1 MNKYYRSLELH
12 KILEM
17 LEAQASNERTK
28 EMALV
33 LEPSSDLDEVTKEL
47 KKTNDCLNLSA
58 KFGSPSF
65 YNFKNIKD
73 SVSRA
78 KSGASLSL
86 KELLNIAQMLRQ
98 IRVLTEW
105 NHQCIDEELE
115 NSIGYLF
122 ESLCPNKQLE
132 ARIYDSILSE
142 DEIADTA
149 SSELASI
156 RRKIAQAGIKIRENL
171 DKLVKSAEVQKS
183 LQESIVTMRD
193 GRFVLP
199 VKAENKGKIP
209 GLVHSASATGAT
221 LFIEPISVVEA
232 NNDIK
237 ILEAKEQE
245 EIERIIAELSSECAY
260 MADTLANDYE
270 TCAEINLYFAKAN
283 LAAKMHASM
292 PIMSDNGVIEL
303 KKARHP
309 LIDKSKVVPID
320 VSLGGEYKALIITGP
335 NTGGKTVALKT
346 VGLLTAMS
354 MCGMLIPAS
363 DSKLSVFRHI
373 LVDIGDQQS
382 IEESLSTF
390 SSHIHEVVQI
400 LKLADDKSLILL
412 DELGSGTDPIEG
424 AALAVS
430 LIEDMKEKGS
440 DIMVTTHYQELKLY
454 AIEQDGVQNASCE
467 FDTETLQPTYRII
480 VGTPGKSN
488 AFSISEKLGV
498 PKNIIDNAREL
509 VSTENTRFE
518 EVIERLE
525 KTRTELEN
533 QRSEAEKLRREHEKI
548 LSQLNSEKEAF
559 ESAKE
564 GEFEKARV
572 QAMRIVEDCRMKS
585 DKLLDELNEIR
596 KQKSN
601 PAFTKMASDAK
612 SASRNAIDK
621 MYDEANPVM
630 KKSND
635 SYKLPRPL
643 KRGDKVLIVDID
655 KKGILAGDPDS
666 SGNVFVQYGVM
677 KTKVAVN
684 RLRLIQEEAPK
695 QNVKKGVVSKK
706 GVTSNIVRRASL
718 ELDIRGH
725 AVDEGVHEVDAF
737 IDNAVLSNAGLV
749 TIIHGKGTG
758 ILRKGI
764 QDHLRH
770 HPSVKSFRSG
780 AYGEGEDGVTIVE
793 LK

>member
-17 LEAQASNERTK
+17 LSAEGSNERTK
-28 EMALV
+28 EMALA
-33 LEPSSDLDEVTKEL
+33 LEPSCDLEYVRSEL

-58 KFGSPSF
+58 KFGTPSF
-65 YNFKNIKD
+65 YNFKDIRN

-86 KELLNIAQMLRQ
+86 KELLSIAQMLKQ

-132 ARIYDSILSE
+132 TRIYESILSE

-156 RRKIAQAGIKIRENL
+156 RRKIAQAGIKIRECL
-171 DKLVKSAEVQKS
+171 DKLVKSSEVQKS
-183 LQESIVTMRD
+183 LQESIVTLRD

-199 VKAENKGKIP
+199 VKAEHKGKIP
-209 GLVHSASATGAT
+209 GFVHSASATGST
-221 LFIEPISVVEA
+221 LFIEPMSVVEA
-232 NNDIK
+232 NNDIR
-237 ILEAKEQE
+237 ILEAREQE
-245 EIERIIAELSSECAY
+245 EIERIIAELSAECAY
-260 MADTLANDYE
+260 MAETLTSDYE

-283 LAAKMHASM
+283 LAAKMNGSI
-292 PIMSDNGVIEL
+292 PEISDDGVIEL

-309 LIDKSKVVPID
+309 LIDKSRVVPVDI
-320 VSLGGEYKALIITGP
+320 SLGGEYKAIIITGP

-346 VGLLTAMS
+346 VGLLTAMAE
-354 MCGMLIPAS
+354 CGMLIPAS
-363 DSKLSVFRHI
+363 DSRLSVFRHI

-390 SSHIHEVVQI
+390 SSHIHEVVEI

-412 DELGSGTDPIEG
+412 DELGSGTDPVEG

-430 LIEDMKEKGS
+430 LIEEMKRRGS

-454 AIEQDGVQNASCE
+454 AVEQEGVQNASCE
-467 FDTETLQPTYRII
+467 FDTETLRPTYRII
-480 VGTPGKSN
+480 AGTPGKSN

-498 PKNIIDNAREL
+498 PADIIRNAREL
-509 VSTENTRFE
+509 VSTENARFE
-518 EVIERLE
+518 KVIENLE
-525 KTRTELEN
+525 KTRIELEA
-533 QRSEAEKLRREHEKI
+533 QKSEAEKLRRENEKA
-548 LSQLNSEKEAF
+548 LAELNAEKEAF
-559 ESAKE
+559 EASKE
-564 GEFEKARV
+564 SEFEKARV
-572 QAMRIVEDCRMKS
+572 QAMRIVENCRMQS
-585 DKLLDELNEIR
+585 DILMDELNEI
-596 KQKSN
+596 KKKKNS
-601 PAFTKMASDAK
+601 AEFSGMVSGAK
-612 SASRNAIDK
+612 SMSKSTIDK
-621 MYDEANPVM
+621 MYNEANPVH

-635 SYKLPRPL
+635 TYKLPRPL
-643 KRGDKVLIVDID
+643 KRGDHVLIVDID

-684 RLRLIQEEAPK
+684 RLRLVEEQPK
-695 QNVKKGVVSKK
+695 SQPKPKGVSKQ
-706 GVTSNIVRRASL
+706 GVTSKIERRSSL

-725 AVDEGVHEVDAF
+725 AVDEGVHELDAF
-737 IDNAVLSNAGLV
+737 IDNAVLCNAGIV

-758 ILRKGI
+758 VLRNGI
-764 QDHLRH
+764 RAHLKR
-770 HPSVKSFRSG
+770 HPSVKSFRPG
-780 AYGEGEDGVTIVE
+780 VFGEGEDGVTVVE

>member
-17 LEAQASNERTK
+17 LSAEASNERTK
-28 EMALV
+28 EIALA
-33 LEPSSDLDEVTKEL
+33 LEPSSDLEYVRLEL

-58 KFGSPSF
+58 KFGTPSF
-65 YNFKNIKD
+65 YNFKDIRN

-86 KELLNIAQMLRQ
+86 KELLSVAQMLKQ

-132 ARIYDSILSE
+132 TRIYESILSE

-156 RRKIAQAGIKIRENL
+156 RRKIAQAGIKIRESL
-171 DKLVKSAEVQKS
+171 DKLVKSSEVQKS
-183 LQESIVTMRD
+183 LQESIVTLRD

-199 VKAENKGKIP
+199 VKAEHKGKIP
-209 GLVHSASATGAT
+209 GLVHSASATGST
-221 LFIEPISVVEA
+221 LFIEPMSVVEA
-232 NNDIK
+232 NNDIR
-237 ILEAKEQE
+237 ILEAREQE
-245 EIERIIAELSSECAY
+245 EIERIIADLSSECAY
-260 MADTLANDYE
+260 MAETLTSDYE

-283 LAAKMHASM
+283 LAAKMNGSI
-292 PIMSDNGVIEL
+292 PEISDDGVIEL

-309 LIDKSKVVPID
+309 LIDKSRVVPVDI
-320 VSLGGEYKALIITGP
+320 SLGGEYKAIIITGP

-346 VGLLTAMS
+346 VGLLTAMAE
-354 MCGMLIPAS
+354 CGMLIPAS
-363 DSKLSVFRHI
+363 DSRLSVFGHI

-390 SSHIHEVVQI
+390 SSHIHEVVEI

-412 DELGSGTDPIEG
+412 DELGSGTDPVEG

-430 LIEDMKEKGS
+430 LIEEMKRRGS

-454 AIEQDGVQNASCE
+454 AVEQEGVQNASCE
-467 FDTETLQPTYRII
+467 FDTETLRPTYRII
-480 VGTPGKSN
+480 AGTPGKSN

-498 PKNIIDNAREL
+498 PADIIKNAREL
-509 VSTENTRFE
+509 VSTENARFE
-518 EVIERLE
+518 KVIENLE
-525 KTRTELEN
+525 KTRTELEA
-533 QRSEAEKLRREHEKI
+533 QKAEAERLRRENEKA
-548 LSQLNSEKEAF
+548 LAELNAEKEAF
-559 ESAKE
+559 EASKE
-564 GEFEKARV
+564 SEFEKARV
-572 QAMRIVEDCRMKS
+572 QAMRIVENCRMQS
-585 DKLLDELNEIR
+585 DILMDELNEI
-596 KQKSN
+596 KKKKNS
-601 PAFTKMASDAK
+601 AEFSGMVSGAK
-612 SASRNAIDK
+612 SMSRSTIDK
-621 MYDEANPVM
+621 MYNEANPVH

-635 SYKLPRPL
+635 TYKLPRPL
-643 KRGDKVLIVDID
+643 KRGDHVLIVDID

-684 RLRLIQEEAPK
+684 RLRLVEEQPK
-695 QNVKKGVVSKK
+695 SQPKPKGVSKR
-706 GVTSNIVRRASL
+706 GVTSKIERRSSL

-725 AVDEGVHEVDAF
+725 AVDEGIHELDAF
-737 IDNAVLSNAGLV
+737 IDNAVLCNAGIV

-758 ILRKGI
+758 VLRNGI
-764 QDHLRH
+764 RAHLKR
-770 HPSVKSFRSG
+770 HPSVKSFRPG
-780 AYGEGEDGVTIVE
+780 VFGEGEDGVTVVE

>member
-17 LEAQASNERTK
+17 LSAEASNERTK
-28 EMALV
+28 EMALA
-33 LEPSSDLDEVTKEL
+33 LEPSSDLEYVRLEL

-58 KFGSPSF
+58 KFGTPSF
-65 YNFKNIKD
+65 YNFKDIRN

-86 KELLNIAQMLRQ
+86 KELLSVAQMLKQ

-105 NHQCIDEELE
+105 NHQCIYEELE

-132 ARIYDSILSE
+132 TRIYESILSE

-156 RRKIAQAGIKIRENL
+156 RRKIAQAGIKIRESL
-171 DKLVKSAEVQKS
+171 DKLVKSSEVQKS
-183 LQESIVTMRD
+183 LQESIVTLRD

-199 VKAENKGKIP
+199 VKAEHKGKIP
-209 GLVHSASATGAT
+209 GLVHSASATGST
-221 LFIEPISVVEA
+221 LFIEPMSVVEA
-232 NNDIK
+232 NNDIR
-237 ILEAKEQE
+237 ILEAREQE

-260 MADTLANDYE
+260 MAETLTSDYE

-283 LAAKMHASM
+283 LAAKMNGSI
-292 PIMSDNGVIEL
+292 PEISDDGVIEL

-309 LIDKSKVVPID
+309 LIDKSRVVPVDI
-320 VSLGGEYKALIITGP
+320 SLGGEYKAIIITGP

-346 VGLLTAMS
+346 VGLLTAMAE
-354 MCGMLIPAS
+354 CGMLIPAS
-363 DSKLSVFRHI
+363 DSRLSVFGHI

-390 SSHIHEVVQI
+390 SSHIHEVVEI

-412 DELGSGTDPIEG
+412 DELGSGTDPVEG

-430 LIEDMKEKGS
+430 LIEEMKRRGS

-454 AIEQDGVQNASCE
+454 AVEQEGVQNASCE
-467 FDTETLQPTYRII
+467 FDTETLRPTYRII
-480 VGTPGKSN
+480 AGTPGKSN

-498 PKNIIDNAREL
+498 PAEIINNAREL
-509 VSTENTRFE
+509 VSTENARFE
-518 EVIERLE
+518 KVIENLE
-525 KTRTELEN
+525 NTRTELEA
-533 QRSEAEKLRREHEKI
+533 QKAEAERLRRENERT
-548 LSQLNSEKEAF
+548 LAELNAEKEAF
-559 ESAKE
+559 EASKE
-564 GEFEKARV
+564 SEFEKARV
-572 QAMRIVEDCRMKS
+572 QAMRIVENCRMQS
-585 DKLLDELNEIR
+585 DILMDELNEI
-596 KQKSN
+596 KKKKNSTE
-601 PAFTKMASDAK
+601 FSGMVSGAK
-612 SASRNAIDK
+612 SMSRSTIDK
-621 MYDEANPVM
+621 MYNEANPVH

-635 SYKLPRPL
+635 TYKLPRPL
-643 KRGDKVLIVDID
+643 KRGDHVLIVDID

-684 RLRLIQEEAPK
+684 RLRLVEEQPK
-695 QNVKKGVVSKK
+695 SQPKPKGVSKQ
-706 GVTSNIVRRASL
+706 GVTSKIERRSSL

-725 AVDEGVHEVDAF
+725 AVDEGIHELDAF
-737 IDNAVLSNAGLV
+737 IDNAVLCNAGIV

-758 ILRKGI
+758 VLRNGI
-764 QDHLRH
+764 RAHLKR
-770 HPSVKSFRSG
+770 HPSVKSFRPG
-780 AYGEGEDGVTIVE
+780 VFGEGEDGVTVVE